1 VSGVTPGWQTAL
13 AIWLSGFAFALVHSA
28 LAASGIKQRCYRAGL
43 SPQWYRLLYV
53 IIAVITTA
61 LWLWFVRA
69 LPNDTLWAVEG
80 PLRWLL
86 HGVQVTGLWVFW
98 LSLRPI
104 DVGAFL
110 GLRPFGGTGEPF
122 IERGIYR
129 YIRHPMYS
137 GIMLVMFA
145 MPAQSV
151 NSLQLF
157 AVITVYFV
165 IGARF
170 EERRML
176 ADHPEYAD
184 YRRRVPAF
192 IPNPFRRVSRGQSR

>member
-1 VSGVTPGWQTAL
+1 MSMLVPGWQTAL
-13 AIWLSGFAFALVHSA
+13 AIWLSGLAFALAHSA
-28 LAASGIKQRCYRAGL
+28 LAASGVKQACYRAGL
-43 SPQWYRLLYV
+43 TPQHYRLLYV

-69 LPNDTLWAVEG
+69 LPDATLWRLEG
-80 PLRWLL
+80 LPRWLL
-86 HGVQVTGLWVFW
+86 HGVQLAGLWVFW

-110 GLRPFGGTGEPF
+110 GLRSFPNGSEPF

-137 GIMLVMFA
+137 GVMLVMFA
-145 MPAQSV
+145 MPAQTINSV
-151 NSLQLF
+151 HLF
-157 AVITVYFV
+157 AVIAVYFV
-165 IGARF
+165 IGARL

-176 ADHPEYAD
+176 SGHPGYAD

-192 IPNPFRRVSRGQSR
+192 VPNPFKRV